1 MTGAAVAGPNDPA
14 ERPAGT
20 NQEGS
25 TMKIF
30 ARRPVLAALL
40 SLAAVVACLSVAA
53 PAEAYEVTSGSLTI
67 SGDPGDYIT
76 GGLSYSYSTDA
87 GDSFFVFSSQENS
100 VVEVA
105 VSGYNGD
112 YWYLDLAAPSGQSL
126 TPGTYTGA
134 TRYPFN
140 DPGPGLSL
148 VGNGRGCNT
157 VTGSFTVLDAVYG
170 ANGYVQ
176 TFDAT
181 FEQHCDGLDP
191 AARGEVHIANP
202 PPPPALTL
210 DLAVAAD
217 GEASTLNG
225 NATVHGTATCNK
237 PTSVFV
243 EGTVTQIVKR
253 IILVKGSFATAAAC
267 TPDAPASWTASATPY
282 GTTPF
287 QKGDAQVDARAT
299 GYDTDYGGNA
309 YSSVTAVVKL
319 HKA

>member
-1 MTGAAVAGPNDPA
+1 MLPNRGGRSRQSGAILTGAAVAGPNDPA
-14 ERPAGT
+14 ERPLVRT
-20 NQEGS
+20 RRGS

-157 VTGSFTVLDAVYG
+157 VTGSFTVLDAVHG
-170 ANGYVQ
+170 A
-176 TFDAT
+176 
-181 FEQHCDGLDP
+181 
-191 AARGEVHIANP
+191 
-202 PPPPALTL
+202 
-210 DLAVAAD
+210 
-217 GEASTLNG
+217 
-225 NATVHGTATCNK
+225 ATCNK